1 MIRNL
6 LKCLNSTKNSVK
18 MKKGC
23 MINESATIRDA
34 LVAIN
39 SIRGYGESLIVV
51 NEAQQMVG
59 SLTDGDIRRG
69 LIAGAELSDVVSK
82 IMHRDFKYV
91 KQTEFDVAHL
101 KAFRDRRIMFVPVLD
116 EQKRVV
122 DVVNMTKYKSKL
134 PIDAVLMAGGK
145 GERLRPLT
153 EKTPK
158 PLLEV
163 GGKCIIDHNI
173 DRLISYGVEHI
184 NVTVNY
190 LGEQLEE
197 HFATPRD
204 GVQVRTF
211 REPKFLGTI
220 GSIKFVD
227 TFFNDTI
234 LVMNSDLF
242 TNIDYEDFF
251 LHFQQNDAEM
261 SVAAVPYNVSIE
273 LGILDLDGRNVKG
286 LLEKP
291 KFNYYANAG
300 IYLIKKRALAEIPE
314 DTFFHATHLVE
325 KLIAQGKKVIRYPLN
340 GTWIDIGTPQEYQKA
355 KDLVKHL
362 K

>member
-1 MIRNL
+1 MQGCKHIITRECSL
-6 LKCLNSTKNSVK
+6 L
-18 MKKGC
+18 
-23 MINESATIRDA
+23 DA
-34 LVAIN
+34 LKTIN
-39 SIRGYGESLIVV
+39 FIKGEPLVLFVIDKD
-51 NEAQQMVG
+51 NRMVG
-59 SLTDGDIRRG
+59 TLTDGDSRRA
-69 LIAGAELSDVVSK
+69 LIAGISVNDTVEKVMHQNFNFLRKGVDDDV
-82 IMHRDFKYV
+82 
-91 KQTEFDVAHL
+91 QHL
-101 KAFRDRRIMFVPVLD
+101 HEQKAKKMKLVPVLD
-116 EQKRVV
+116 EDNHIVEII
-122 DVVNMTKYKSKL
+122 NLEKYITRL

-163 GGKCIIDHNI
+163 GGKCIIDHNV
-173 DRLISYGVEHI
+173 DRLISYGVQHV

-227 TFFNDTI
+227 TFYNDTI

-242 TNIDYEDFF
+242 TNINYEDFF
-251 LHFQQNDAEM
+251 LHFQMHDAEM
-261 SVAAVPYNVSIE
+261 SVAAVPYNISIE
-273 LGILDLDGRNVKG
+273 LGILDLNGRNIKG
-286 LLEKP
+286 LIEKP
-291 KFNYYANAG
+291 KYNYYANAG

-325 KLIAQGKKVIRYPLN
+325 KLIVQGKKVIRYPLN
-340 GTWIDIGTPQEYQKA
+340 GTWIDIGTPQEYAKA
-355 KDLVKHL
+355 KDLVNHMKD
-362 K
+362 

>member
-1 MIRNL
+1 MNKEFIITES
-6 LKCLNSTKNSVK
+6 STIK
-18 MKKGC
+18 
-23 MINESATIRDA
+23 DA
-34 LVAIN
+34 LIAIN
-39 SIRGYGESLIVV
+39 DITHDGESLVVV
-51 NEAQQMVG
+51 NSEQEIIG
-59 SLTDGDIRRG
+59 TLTDGDIRRG
-69 LIAGAELSDVVSK
+69 LIAGAELTDSVCK
-82 IMHRDFKYV
+82 IMHTDFKFIN
-91 KQTEFDVAHL
+91 QTNFDVAHL
-101 KAFRDRRIMFVPVLD
+101 KSFRDQRIMFIPILD
-116 EQKRVV
+116 EQKHVV
-122 DVVNMTKYKSKL
+122 DVINLNKFKSKL

-163 GGKCIIDHNI
+163 GGKCIIDHNV

-184 NVTVNY
+184 DVTVNY
-190 LGEQLEE
+190 LAEQLEE

-220 GSIKFVD
+220 GSIKFID
-227 TFFNDTI
+227 TFYNDTI

-261 SVAAVPYNVSIE
+261 SVAAVPYNISIE
-273 LGILDLDGRNVKG
+273 LGILDLDGRNIKG

-291 KFNYYANAG
+291 KYNYYANAG

-325 KLIAQGKKVIRYPLN
+325 KLISQGKKVIRYPLN

-362 K
+362 KK